1 MQLQA
6 LAGLYFKMLFH
17 REKTRS
23 LETNKQTKNNKQT
36 TTKIDKKKKGNEK
49 KKTTNQT
56 KPNTVNK

>member
-17 REKTRS
+17 RGKTRR
-23 LETNKQTKNNKQT
+23 LETNKQKITNKQQQKQT
-36 TTKIDKKKKGNEK
+36 KKKGNEK